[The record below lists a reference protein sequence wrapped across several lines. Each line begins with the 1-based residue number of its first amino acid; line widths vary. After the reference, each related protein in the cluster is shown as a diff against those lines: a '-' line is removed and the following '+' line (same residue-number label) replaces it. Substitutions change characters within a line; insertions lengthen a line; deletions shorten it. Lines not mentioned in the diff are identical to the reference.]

1 MPSPRF
7 RHSWPVPEAQE
18 RKTGHSVATTAPK
31 IVPAMPRAIGG
42 PKNTT
47 SRTHR
52 TVAAILSP
60 LLKAARSTPKIRV
73 GTPTKTT
80 MENPSTS
87 DARIGRVSRPF

>member
-18 RKTGHSVATTAPK
+18 RKTGHSVATTGPK

-60 LLKAARSTPKIRV
+60 SRSTPKIRV